1 MTDCLQASRKR
12 PSISHHIFYVESPTA
27 WTIDTREITQINP
40 VLAPSTIL
48 DPWKY
53 PVPEQY
59 GLFHDDAGVFALRV
73 CLEEPLRNGQR
84 NMTWSLFGPR
94 AHNVFNGRQ
103 AKRSSRFFDGLRAT
117 RHPRAQGEQVL
128 DTGVVSNWLQE
139 INVTVVVD
147 EPTVSTTEVVGVT
160 HTPSRG
166 IGENDPIPLNFDP
179 SKRPGAGIEA
189 LERSPY
195 LGGSGSDSRAAK
207 AEPTSLLDQQDAV
220 LYDYSSTLQRA
231 MQPSQ
236 RLIIVPVP
244 EMMDSEP
251 LSRCKSPAQA
261 SENHHSR
268 ATSVVNIQNKAR
280 KELGIFTASVGRL
293 LERMKGRYG
302 VISVRA
308 EIGRYYA
315 CAVPESGRAVN
326 QRNDPAWGWE
336 PDDLRKK
343 MESNQH
349 CMFTKALT
357 SWGNDAEF
365 LGAMFKEPISRGVFF
380 DFRFQATL
388 SEITL
393 DMVLEVNAEDYTWK
407 LRLFDNTDDVV
418 HVHCLAQHWDFQ
430 VAVTYDRPLEY
441 RANWTKFAHAL
452 IESLEVK
459 PPELEFQHTFSET
472 SVTGHESP
480 IVVEDVRAR
489 QVCRFQHQNKQT
501 FLDITRIL
509 PTRVVTSQD
518 PKYRKVRGVLAK
530 SSVDNPCA
538 GDNPLTGEFAQWFE
552 ASVSSVR
559 LEELLQQNQDLVPGD
574 EADWS
579 VEQIEQE
586 KLLTDIYQ
594 QAAEIVKKMDGVG
607 VECDNGHEL
616 RRPKAGPTAIYQW

>member
-1 MTDCLQASRKR
+1 M
-12 PSISHHIFYVESPTA
+12 
-27 WTIDTREITQINP
+27 
-40 VLAPSTIL
+40 
-48 DPWKY
+48 
-53 PVPEQY
+53 PEQY
-59 GLFHDDAGVFALRV
+59 ELFHDDSGVFALRV

-103 AKRSSRFFDGLRAT
+103 AKRSSRFFDGLRAA
-117 RHPRAQGEQVL
+117 RRPRAQGVQGPHPGIVC
-128 DTGVVSNWLQE
+128 NWLQE
-139 INVTVVVD
+139 INVPVVVD
-147 EPTVSTTEVVGVT
+147 EAIVSTTEVVGVT
-160 HTPSRG
+160 HAPG
-166 IGENDPIPLNFDP
+166 QGVGENDPISLNFDP
-179 SKRPGAGIEA
+179 SRRPGVGIEAMPGQCVCEDDPVPLDFDPSKRSGAGIEA

-195 LGGSGSDSRAAK
+195 LGGSGSAGRAAK

-236 RLIIVPVP
+236 RLIVVPVP
-244 EMMDSEP
+244 EMMDSES

-261 SENHHSR
+261 SEDHHNR
-268 ATSVVNIQNKAR
+268 ATSVVNIQTRAQ
-280 KELGIFTASVGRL
+280 KELGIFTTSVGRL

-302 VISVRA
+302 VISVCA

-315 CAVPESGRAVN
+315 CAVPESGQAVN

-336 PDDLRKK
+336 PDDLRRKI
-343 MESNQH
+343 ESNQH
-349 CMFTKALT
+349 CMFTKALS
-357 SWGNDAEF
+357 SWGNDADY
-365 LGAMFKEPISRGVFF
+365 LGSLFKEPIYRGVFF

-388 SEITL
+388 SKIPL

-407 LRLFDNTDDVV
+407 LRLFNNTDDVAY
-418 HVHCLAQHWDFQ
+418 VHCLAQHWDFQ

-459 PPELEFQHTFSET
+459 PPELEFQHTFSEA

-480 IVVEDVRAR
+480 IVIEDVRAR
-489 QVCRFQHQNKQT
+489 QVCRFLHQNKKT
-501 FLDITRIL
+501 YLDITRIL
-509 PTRVVTSQD
+509 PTRLVTSQD

-530 SSVDNPCA
+530 SSVDNPCT

-559 LEELLQQNQDLVPGD
+559 LEQLLKQNQDMIPGE

-586 KLLTDIYQ
+586 KLLADIYQ
-594 QAAEIVKKMDGVG
+594 QAAETVKKMDGVG

>member
-1 MTDCLQASRKR
+1 M
-12 PSISHHIFYVESPTA
+12 
-27 WTIDTREITQINP
+27 
-40 VLAPSTIL
+40 

-53 PVPEQY
+53 SVPEQY
-59 GLFHDDAGVFALRV
+59 ELFHNDAGVFALRV
-73 CLEEPLRNGQR
+73 CLEDPLRNGQR

-94 AHNVFNGRQ
+94 ARNVFNGRQ
-103 AKRSSRFFDGLRAT
+103 AKRSSRFFDGLKAA
-117 RHPRAQGEQVL
+117 RHLQAREVQGP
-128 DTGVVSNWLQE
+128 DPGVVGNWLQE
-139 INVTVVVD
+139 INVLVVVD
-147 EPTVSTTEVVGVT
+147 ETPVSTTEMIGVT
-160 HTPSRG
+160 HTPSQG
-166 IGENDPIPLNFDP
+166 VGENDPIPLNFDP
-179 SKRPGAGIEA
+179 TRRPGAGVEATPSQGVCEDDPVPLDFDPSKRPGADIEA
-189 LERSPY
+189 PERSPY
-195 LGGSGSDSRAAK
+195 HVGSGRAGRAAT

-220 LYDYSSTLQRA
+220 LHDFSSTLQRA
-231 MQPSQ
+231 MNPSQ
-236 RLIIVPVP
+236 RLMIVPVP
-244 EMMDSEP
+244 ETMDFEP
-251 LSRCKSPAQA
+251 PSRCKSPSQT
-261 SENHHSR
+261 SEDHRSH
-268 ATSVVNIQNKAR
+268 APSVVKVQAR
-280 KELGIFTASVGRL
+280 PQKELGIFTISIGRL
-293 LERMKGRYG
+293 MERMKGRYG

-315 CAVPESGRAVN
+315 CAVPESGQAVN
-326 QRNDPAWGWE
+326 QQNDPAWGWE
-336 PDDLRKK
+336 PDDLRRN
-343 MESNQH
+343 MEANQH

-357 SWGNDAEF
+357 SWGNDVDF

-388 SEITL
+388 SKVPL

-407 LRLFDNTDDVV
+407 LRLLDNADDVV
-418 HVHCLAQHWDFQ
+418 YVHCLAQHWDFQ

-452 IESLEVK
+452 IEGLEVK
-459 PPELEFQHTFSET
+459 PPELEFQHTFSEA

-480 IVVEDVRAR
+480 IIVEDVRAR
-489 QVCRFQHQNKQT
+489 QVCRFQHQNKKT
-501 FLDITRIL
+501 YLDITRIL

-538 GDNPLTGEFAQWFE
+538 GDNPVTGEFAQWFE

-559 LEELLQQNQDLVPGD
+559 LEELLQQNQDMIPGE

-586 KLLTDIYQ
+586 KLLTEIYQ
-594 QAAEIVKKMDGVG
+594 QAAEIVAKMDGVG

>member
-1 MTDCLQASRKR
+1 M
-12 PSISHHIFYVESPTA
+12 
-27 WTIDTREITQINP
+27 
-40 VLAPSTIL
+40 
-48 DPWKY
+48 
-53 PVPEQY
+53 PEQY
-59 GLFHDDAGVFALRV
+59 GLFHDAEGVFALRV

-94 AHNVFNGRQ
+94 AHDVFNGRR
-103 AKRSSRFFDGLRAT
+103 AKRSSPFFDGLRAA
-117 RHPRAQGEQVL
+117 RHPRAQGEQVP
-128 DTGVVSNWLQE
+128 DTGIVSNWLQE
-139 INVTVVVD
+139 INMPVVVD
-147 EPTVSTTEVVGVT
+147 EATVSTTEVVGVT
-160 HTPSRG
+160 HIPSQG
-166 IGENDPIPLNFDP
+166 VGENDPIPLNFDP
-179 SKRPGAGIEA
+179 SRRPGTGTEAMPRQSVCEDDPVPLDFDPSKRPGAELEA
-189 LERSPY
+189 LDRSPY
-195 LGGSGSDSRAAK
+195 RGGSGSAGRAAK

-251 LSRCKSPAQA
+251 LSRCKSPPQA
-261 SENHHSR
+261 SEDHHSR
-268 ATSVVNIQNKAR
+268 ATSVVNTQTRAQ
-280 KELGIFTASVGRL
+280 KELSIFTTSVGRL

-302 VISVRA
+302 MISVRA

-336 PDDLRKK
+336 PDDLRRKI
-343 MESNQH
+343 ESNQH
-349 CMFTKALT
+349 CIFTKALT
-357 SWGNDAEF
+357 SWGNDADF
-365 LGAMFKEPISRGVFF
+365 LGSMFNEPISRGVFF

-388 SEITL
+388 SKIPL

-418 HVHCLAQHWDFQ
+418 YVHCLAQHWDFQ

-452 IESLEVK
+452 VESLEVK
-459 PPELEFQHTFSET
+459 PPELEFQHTFSEA

-480 IVVEDVRAR
+480 IIIEDVRAR
-489 QVCRFQHQNKQT
+489 QVCRFQHQNKKT
-501 FLDITRIL
+501 YLDITRIL
-509 PTRVVTSQD
+509 PTRLVTSQD

-530 SSVDNPCA
+530 SSVDKPCA

-559 LEELLQQNQDLVPGD
+559 LEELLQQNQDMIPGD

-586 KLLTDIYQ
+586 KLMTDIYQ

-616 RRPKAGPTAIYQW
+616 RRPKVGPTTIYQW